1 MRCKCEILFY
11 RHLFATRKMEK
22 HTGWYVFFK
31 IFSNGGNQNRRLLS
45 YPVGVIPNKI
55 GIIKNIPNG
64 VFLIISQILTLGSTV
79 ECFLSIAKGKGQI
92 IGMKHQKWHNEKSFL
107 CSNFLIDF

>member
-11 RHLFATRKMEK
+11 RHLFPTGKMEK
-22 HTGWYVFFK
+22 HTGWSVFFK
-31 IFSNGGNQNRRLLS
+31 IFSKGGNQNRRLLS

-64 VFLIISQILTLGSTV
+64 VFLIISQILMLGSTV
-79 ECFLSIAKGKGQI
+79 ECCLTNAKWKEQIA
-92 IGMKHQKWHNEKSFL
+92 GMKQHYR
-107 CSNFLIDF
+107 